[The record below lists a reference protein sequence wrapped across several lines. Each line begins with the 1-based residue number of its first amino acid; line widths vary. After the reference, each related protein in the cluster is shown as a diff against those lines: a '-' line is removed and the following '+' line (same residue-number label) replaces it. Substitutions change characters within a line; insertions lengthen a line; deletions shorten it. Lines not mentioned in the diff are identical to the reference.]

1 MKILIIA
8 YKFGT
13 EKEIGEHLGTYHW
26 FIEFCRR
33 LVKSGHEVQV
43 LAPNLSFLK
52 KGSINIDGVKVIRY
66 FPTFWYRTLA
76 WPINKIWRSFY
87 ISRTKNIAKK
97 IIRKENPDTVL
108 VWQSRETGYAIS
120 QIRHKFPNTSFLFRQ
135 IGPWGWHL
143 NRSAQEVYSKRNWYK
158 KLKKIKLN
166 NLANKT
172 LEFLLDKKSHKKYAS
187 AIYKH
192 FDKIILGS
200 QISVDE
206 AIQSGCSKEKTEIQP
221 VTIETEI
228 FKPLNK
234 KNELRKELNIKG
246 KKVLLFIGRINFAE
260 KGIGYLLD
268 AVKIASQK
276 LPDLNLVIIGGGGE
290 EEHMKNKI
298 KELQLE
304 NNTQHV
310 GKKPF
315 SDLVKYINASD
326 VFMMSSVWLETFG
339 QVTIE
344 AMSCGVP
351 VIYFNAG
358 ASPEINIHNQ
368 TGLGVETKNAEAMA
382 SAIIQIFSNEEKI
395 KQMGINARQRVIDN
409 YSFQALIK
417 IYIELINKLKNE

>member
-33 LVKSGHEVQV
+33 LVQAGHEVQV
-43 LAPNLSFLK
+43 LAPNLKLFK
-52 KGSINIDGVKVIRY
+52 KGNTNVDGVKIIRY

-76 WPINKIWRSFY
+76 WPFNKISRSFY
-87 ISRTKNIAKK
+87 ISRTKSVAEK
-97 IIRKENPDTVL
+97 IIKKYKPDTVL
-108 VWQSRETGYAIS
+108 TWQSRETGFAIS
-120 QIRHKFPNTSFLFRQ
+120 QIKNKFPNISFLFRQ

-143 NRSAQEVYSKRNWYK
+143 NRSAQEVYSKRTWYK

-166 NLANKT
+166 KLTNKV
-172 LEFLLDKKSHKKYAS
+172 LEFILDKPSHKKYAKE
-187 AIYKH
+187 IYKN

-206 AIQSGCSKEKTEIQP
+206 AIESGCPKHKTEIQP

-228 FKPLNK
+228 FKPLNSK
-234 KNELRKELNIKG
+234 SKLRQELKIKG
-246 KKVLLFIGRINFAE
+246 NKILLFIGRINFAE

-268 AVKIASQK
+268 AVNIAKEK

-290 EEHMKNKI
+290 EERMKNKI
-298 KELQLE
+298 KELNLE
-304 NNTQHV
+304 KNTQHI
-310 GKKPF
+310 GRKPF

-358 ASPEINIHNQ
+358 ASPEININDQ
-368 TGLGVETKNAEAMA
+368 TGFMVETKNSQAMA
-382 SAIIQIFSNEEKI
+382 DAIVKMFSDDERRQ
-395 KQMGINARQRVIDN
+395 QMGINARQRVIEN
-409 YSFQALIK
+409 YSFEALIK
-417 IYIELINKLKNE
+417 MYIKLVEELKK